1 MPFLRKRT
9 LLPADL
15 CETNDDVTNAKSSSQ
30 AEAKRDRT
38 SQRQRSSPKMY
49 SDDAQTDLLNAIRAN
64 DAAWTSR
71 SIARIFV
78 KEKQDPHELLSLLCK
93 QDLDLA
99 LVNESWE
106 TSVCDAVRRVTTTDV
121 VVDGKRRVFDRI
133 AYLFDGAYERPRAMA
148 VLFRILFVIIR
159 SEKGVFDKSMHVHE
173 SEHGVLTQDTM
184 MKLQDCIAWCIRRT
198 GDFIPRRQVLL
209 GVKSDAL
216 DCDGYRMADLLAEAL
231 RPTQCDVTAVAQTRK
246 PHFLPFI
253 ARTLTCSQKT
263 GGAEAEPRMGFCFS
277 TKFADGVIAAEVWP
291 DISAPINFHSDLFT
305 GWGYTRADTLSGY
318 NTLLNSVL
326 FTTLTFYSAFTA
338 FAKTAL
344 GPRWLLELLKALG
357 SKGCYRI
364 HYQHRTHGSV
374 GTPVLIK
381 HPIMHSGQ
389 LFFWMYL
396 SEERV
401 RKLLGADV
409 QDVSHS
415 VAHSAQEWA
424 PLLLGIYDR
433 KFDDP
438 TVAQAI
444 RRTVWFSGVSM
455 SQWNDS
461 SAIDTHETLQRS
473 VRVGGATQRLRF
485 YEAREYRMN
494 VKSALDNARMILAA
508 TANPRTANVP
518 LAPLCKRVRAVF
530 RLLLLCARRRGGKHN
545 VFGMLTDDLLIRV
558 VFPHAFAD
566 VNPAGARWFKTLP
579 TSQKYGYTGQCEGVA
594 HRTSRTAWP
603 SVRLVLNG
611 LDGFSTRGD
620 ACGTCAS
627 WW

>member
-1 MPFLRKRT
+1 MPLLRKRT

-15 CETNDDVTNAKSSSQ
+15 CETNDAVTDTQRSST
-30 AEAKRDRT
+30 AHAKRGRT
-38 SQRQRSSPKMY
+38 SQRQRSSPKIY
-49 SDDAQTDLLNAIRAN
+49 TDDARAELLNAIRAN

-93 QDLDLA
+93 QGLA

-106 TSVCDAVRRVTTTDV
+106 ASVCDALGRVTTTDV

-148 VLFRILFVIIR
+148 ILFRTLFAIVR
-159 SEKGVFDKSMHVHE
+159 SEKGVFDKGMHVHE
-173 SEHGVLTQDTM
+173 SEHGVPTQDAM

-198 GDFIPRRQVLL
+198 GEFIPRGQVLL
-209 GVKSDAL
+209 GVKYDAL
-216 DCDGYRMADLLAEAL
+216 DCDGYRMADLLAETM
-231 RPTQCDVTAVAQTRK
+231 RPTQCDVTAVAQTRQ

-253 ARTLTCSQKT
+253 ARTLTCSQMT
-263 GGAEAEPRMGFCFS
+263 GPTEPRMGFCFS
-277 TKFADGVIAAEVWP
+277 TKFSHGVIAAEVWP
-291 DISAPINFHSDLFT
+291 DISVPINFHSDLFV

-318 NTLLNSVL
+318 NALLNAVL
-326 FTTLTFYSAFTA
+326 FTTLTFYSTFTA

-344 GPRWLLELLKALG
+344 GSCWVLELIKALG
-357 SKGCYRI
+357 GRGCYRI
-364 HYQHRTHGSV
+364 HYQNHEHGRV
-374 GTPVLIK
+374 GTPALIK
-381 HPIMHSGQ
+381 HPIVHSGQ

-396 SEERV
+396 SHERV
-401 RKLLGADV
+401 GKLLGADV

-424 PLLLGIYDR
+424 PLLLGIYNR

-438 TVAQAI
+438 AVAQAV

-455 SQWNDS
+455 SRWNDS

-473 VRVGGATQRLRF
+473 VRVGGATQRLQF
-485 YEAREYRMN
+485 YETSEYRMN
-494 VKSALDNARMILAA
+494 VKSALDNACMILAA
-508 TANPRTANVP
+508 TASPRAANVP

-530 RLLLLCARRRGGKHN
+530 RLLLLCARRSGGKHN

-566 VNPAGARWFKTLP
+566 VNPAGARWFQTLP
-579 TSQKYGYTGQCEGVA
+579 TSQKYGYTGQWEGVA

-603 SVRLVLNG
+603 SVRLVLKG
-611 LDGFSTRGD
+611 LDGFSTRGNACDTPD
-620 ACGTCAS
+620 ACV
-627 WW
+627 